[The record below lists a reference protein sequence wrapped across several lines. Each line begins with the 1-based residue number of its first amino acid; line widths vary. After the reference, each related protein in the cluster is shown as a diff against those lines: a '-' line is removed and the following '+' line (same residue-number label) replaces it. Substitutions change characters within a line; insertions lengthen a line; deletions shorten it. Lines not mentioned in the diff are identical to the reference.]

1 MCGITRGLE
10 EGNVGGW
17 GIHVCVLIIHR
28 GQRPTDR
35 CSVCVCVSVCVSAR
49 NVQSVQKPTTP
60 AKTTHLDFSSTYASK
75 MHAFWFIYGRNK
87 AY

>member
-17 GIHVCVLIIHR
+17 EIHVCVLIIHR

-35 CSVCVCVSVCVSAR
+35 CFVCMCVSVCVRAR
-49 NVQSVQKPTTP
+49 NVQSGQKPTTP
-60 AKTTHLDFSSTYASK
+60 VKTTNLDFSSTYASK
-75 MHAFWFIYGRNK
+75 MHASWFI
-87 AY
+87 